1 MKVVASCLDFQ
12 KILWDF
18 PIFSPQL
25 SNWPPEN
32 RWPKTTLELVPL
44 LAIWPYSAWGWVLWP
59 GYQDFWSH
67 PYWIDSF
74 RSTVFKGLLLLD
86 WFTKDSDFP
95 IVFLIF
101 VVPRGDVISVE
112 RCEETVRGAF
122 FGSSGIMMIH
132 QIWCS
137 DEADQEFTSQ
147 SQIRRPR
154 YLMGIQEDTT
164 SPMRGGHQLRT
175 PTGCWEHS
183 GGQGPGLSSPS
194 WMGLVELILKKL

>member
-25 SNWPPEN
+25 SNWLPQN

-44 LAIWPYSAWGWVLWP
+44 LAIWPFLAPMGVVTW
-59 GYQDFWSH
+59 QDFWSH

-74 RSTVFKGLLLLD
+74 RSTGFKGLLLVD
-86 WFTKDSDFP
+86 RFTKDSDFP
-95 IVFLIF
+95 IVFVKDCCWIV
-101 VVPRGDVISVE
+101 VVPRR
-112 RCEETVRGAF
+112 RCHLCWAMWRNSPRCLGGEIQ
-122 FGSSGIMMIH
+122 GIMMIH

-154 YLMGIQEDTT
+154 YLMGIQEDT
-164 SPMRGGHQLRT
+164 RA
-175 PTGCWEHS
+175 PTANS
-183 GGQGPGLSSPS
+183 NRVPGAFWWSRAWFVLPVG
-194 WMGLVELILKKL
+194 WDW